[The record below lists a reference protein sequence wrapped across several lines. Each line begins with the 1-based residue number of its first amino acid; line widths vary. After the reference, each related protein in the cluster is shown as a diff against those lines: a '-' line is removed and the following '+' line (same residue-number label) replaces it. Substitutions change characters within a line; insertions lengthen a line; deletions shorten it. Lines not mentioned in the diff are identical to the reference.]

1 MWHLGWSEGAWSEG
15 DESPVVVASG
25 TSTVSGVGASVAEAA
40 GAAAG
45 TSAAA
50 ALSPPGIALGKA
62 RVRQKVYHDPLET
75 DDQGG
80 SLTTWATDLTV
91 SSVSSGSDTLTFAAD
106 HGMITT
112 EGPYRV
118 STSGSYPGGLDGTTN
133 YWMVR
138 SSSTV
143 VQLATS
149 GQNAK
154 AGTVVDITSSGSGTL
169 TLVRSI
175 TTNTT
180 GSAFILFSALGTWA
194 NAPEAPTD
202 NMGNTYSALAGSP
215 ITYSNFPASKAGCWG
230 VTALTSTGGAGANRG

>member
-106 HGMITT
+106 QVHV
-112 EGPYRV
+112 GPV
-118 STSGSYPGGLDGTTN
+118 
-133 YWMVR
+133 MEEV
-138 SSSTV
+138 
-143 VQLATS
+143 
-149 GQNAK
+149 
-154 AGTVVDITSSGSGTL
+154 
-169 TLVRSI
+169 
-175 TTNTT
+175 
-180 GSAFILFSALGTWA
+180 SALVEG
-194 NAPEAPTD
+194 
-202 NMGNTYSALAGSP
+202 LAAYP
-215 ITYSNFPASKAGCWG
+215 RVVARVRDTLELAEREKPDIAVLIDKIEIDG
-230 VTALTSTGGAGANRG
+230 VARTREEI